1 MQMQKRHNCFYLI
14 VLVLLLGCKE
24 KFEPNLPIVP
34 QGYLVVEGF
43 INAQGPTQ
51 IRLSRTTQL
60 NQKNIF
66 KAELNASIKV
76 EGEDNSSFTLL
87 AMAGGLYSGT
97 ASINAQRR
105 YRLRIRTKDTK
116 EYVSEFISVKITPP
130 IDSVSWEEE
139 DRGVQVYINSHD
151 PQNKTIYY
159 RYDYDET
166 WEINSAYPAEYM
178 VDRILP
184 RQIIIRP
191 TNSSDPQIFYC
202 WKYDTSKTIL
212 LGSSAKLENDII
224 YKQPINLIPTE
235 DEKIGV
241 RYSIQV
247 RQYALDKE
255 GFQFMEQMKKNTE
268 ALGTIF
274 DPQPSLLKGNIRSLS
289 DPNELVLGY
298 VMATTMQQQRIFV
311 SRQQLANR
319 GFNVYAMCDTVR
331 VKNIYDSLASH
342 IPPRWPHY
350 AFFEGLSLIPV
361 AYLISDAPCIDCR
374 LRGGIN
380 VKPSFW

>member
-1 MQMQKRHNCFYLI
+1 MQKRDYSFYLI
-14 VLVLLLGCKE
+14 VLVLLIGCKE
-24 KFEPNLPIVP
+24 RFEPNLPIVP

-51 IRLSRTTQL
+51 IKLSRTTQL
-60 NQKNIF
+60 DQKNIF
-66 KAELNASIKV
+66 KAELNAAIKI
-76 EGEDNSSFTLL
+76 EGDDNSSFNLSAL
-87 AMAGGLYSGT
+87 PGGLYSGT

-105 YRLRIRTKDTK
+105 YRLRIRTKDSK
-116 EYVSEFISVKITPP
+116 EYLSDFVAVKITPP
-130 IDSVSWEEE
+130 IDSVSWQEE
-139 DRGVQVYINSHD
+139 DRGVQVYISSHD

-159 RYDYDET
+159 YYDYDET

-184 RQIIIRP
+184 RQILIRQTTP
-191 TNSSDPQIFYC
+191 SDPQIFYC

-224 YKQPINLIPTE
+224 HKQPILLIPTK
-235 DEKIGV
+235 DERIGV

-247 RQYALDKE
+247 RQYALDKD
-255 GFQFMEQMKKNTE
+255 GYQFMEQMKKNTE

-274 DPQPSLLKGNIRSLS
+274 DPQPSLLKGNVHSLS
-289 DPNELVLGY
+289 DPNETVIGY
-298 VMATTMQQQRIFV
+298 VSANTVQQERIFI

-319 GFNVYAMCDTVR
+319 GFSVYEMCDTVR
-331 VKNIYDSLASH
+331 VPNNYDSLANH

-350 AFFEGLSLIPV
+350 GIFVGFSMVPTH
-361 AYLISDAPCIDCR
+361 YLISDARCVDCR
-374 LRGGIN
+374 LRGGLN

>member
-1 MQMQKRHNCFYLI
+1 MINRINSI
-14 VLVLLLGCKE
+14 VFLFLTFFIFGCKE
-24 KFEPNLPIVP
+24 RFEPNLPIVP

-66 KAELNASIKV
+66 KTELNASIKV
-76 EGEDNSSFTLL
+76 EGEDNSSFTLS

-97 ASINAQRR
+97 ASINTQRR
-105 YRLRIRTKDTK
+105 YRLRIRTKDSK
-116 EYVSEFISVKITPP
+116 EYISDFVPVKITPP

-139 DRGVQVYINSHD
+139 ERGVQVYINSHD

-166 WEINSAYPAEYM
+166 WEINSAYPALYK
-178 VDRILP
+178 VDTILP
-184 RQIIIRP
+184 RQIRIRE
-191 TNSSDPQIFYC
+191 TNASDPQIFYC
-202 WKYDTSKTIL
+202 WKYDTSTNIL
-212 LGSSAKLENDII
+212 LGSSAKLTNDVI
-224 YKQPINLIPTE
+224 YKQPINLIPTR

-255 GFQFMEQMKKNTE
+255 GYQFMEQMRKNTE

-274 DPQPSLLKGNIRSLS
+274 DPQPSLLKGNIHSVS
-289 DPNELVLGY
+289 DPNELVIGY
-298 VMATTMQQQRIFV
+298 VMATSMQQERIFIAKH
-311 SRQQLANR
+311 QLANK
-319 GFNVYAMCDTVR
+319 GFNVYEMCDTVR
-331 VKNIYDSLASH
+331 VRNIYDSLASH

-350 AFFEGLSLIPV
+350 AFFEGFSITPTS
-361 AYLISDAPCIDCR
+361 YLISDAPCIDCR